1 MPAIAQIRIYQVLSQ
16 HLMYVILGGYLGL
29 NMLQNIVS
37 STGAFEITCGN
48 RVIFSKLDSG
58 RMPTLDELLK
68 KLP

>member
-1 MPAIAQIRIYQVLSQ
+1 
-16 HLMYVILGGYLGL
+16 MYVILGGYLGL